1 MTTAPSVAVAA
12 VVALLVYSCGR
23 VMRSPLRRWRRR
35 SSSQPLKGGGVP
47 SGAIKPR

>member
-1 MTTAPSVAVAA
+1 MTTTPSIAVATVA
-12 VVALLVYSCGR
+12 ALLVYSLGR

-35 SSSQPLKGGGVP
+35 SGSQQLKSGGLS